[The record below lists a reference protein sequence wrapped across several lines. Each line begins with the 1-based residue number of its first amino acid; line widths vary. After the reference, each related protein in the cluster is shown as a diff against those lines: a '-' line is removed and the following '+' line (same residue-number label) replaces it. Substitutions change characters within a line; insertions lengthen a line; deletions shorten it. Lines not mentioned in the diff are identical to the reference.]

1 LNFER
6 KKRDSMVK
14 LEIKKLR
21 GLKRGGER
29 GRVSS
34 CRDEENDIYIPLKYR
49 EVQKWKENFLTAKRL
64 I

>member
-1 LNFER
+1 
-6 KKRDSMVK
+6 MVK